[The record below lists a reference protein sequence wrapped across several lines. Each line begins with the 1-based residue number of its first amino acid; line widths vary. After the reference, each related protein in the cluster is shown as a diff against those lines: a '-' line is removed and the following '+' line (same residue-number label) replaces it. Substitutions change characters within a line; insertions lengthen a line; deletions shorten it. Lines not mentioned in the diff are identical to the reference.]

1 MADRGLFGA
10 GSVTWQLHADPAMWI
25 AGISSLFFQALHPL
39 AVAGVVQNSDFQ
51 RDPLGRLFR
60 TADFVGVTTY
70 GTTEEANRIA
80 AKVRMVHSVLRARD
94 PDTGDEFRLDRPDLL
109 LWVHCAE
116 VASFLS
122 VVRRSGYP
130 LTEAHGDQYLNEQR
144 RSAALVGLD
153 PADVPGTLA
162 DLRAYF
168 RAVRPRLRRTDDAM
182 TIYRFLHRP
191 PVGLPWRLGLPVY
204 QPLAGHLAYSLLP
217 AWARARYARR
227 AYPPAVATS
236 LLRSVRS
243 ALLAVPR
250 RGHGPHIDAAVR
262 ELGTDVLPSPR
273 RLPAA

>member
-1 MADRGLFGA
+1 M
-10 GSVTWQLHADPAMWI
+10 HADPAMWI

-70 GTTEEANRIA
+70 GSTEQAHRIA
-80 AKVRMVHSVLRARD
+80 AKVRSVHAVLRARD
-94 PDTGDEFRLDRPDLL
+94 PRTGDEFRLDRPDLL

-122 VVRRSGYP
+122 VVRRGGYP
-130 LTEAHGDQYLNEQR
+130 LSEAHGDQYVNEQR
-144 RSAALVGLD
+144 RSAALVGLELE
-153 PADVPGTLA
+153 DVPGSLA
-162 DLRAYF
+162 ELRAYL
-168 RAVRPRLRRTDDAM
+168 RSIRPQLRRTDDAM

-191 PVGLPWRLGLPVY
+191 PVKLPWRLGLPVY
-204 QPLAGHLAYSLLP
+204 QPLAGHLAYSVLP
-217 AWARARYARR
+217 RWARAHYGKS

-236 LLRSVRS
+236 MLRSLR
-243 ALLAVPR
+243 AAMLAIPR

-262 ELGTDVLPSPR
+262 EFGADVLPSPR
-273 RLPAA
+273 RLPA